1 MAFLTPPVAAIVEDE
16 DGQSDPIE
24 LAQVLQSIDDST
36 GIAVAP
42 EYDRTI
48 RLCLS
53 VSTEQPRAISSLK
66 PNILK
71 RQTTEPS
78 PVPILPWLGMI
89 DEELIEEA
97 QHVPGRAFWVF
108 GKQPKEY
115 DRNVWC

>member
-48 RLCLS
+48 RLRLS
-53 VSTEQPRAISSLK
+53 APTEQLHPISSLK
-66 PNILK
+66 PHILE
-71 RQTTEPS
+71 RQPTESS
-78 PVPILPWLGMI
+78 PGPILSWLGMI

-97 QHVPGRAFWVF
+97 QHVSGGAFWVF
-108 GKQPKEY
+108 GKRPK
-115 DRNVWC
+115 

>member
-48 RLCLS
+48 RLRLS
-53 VSTEQPRAISSLK
+53 VPTEQLHPISSLK

-71 RQTTEPS
+71 RQPTDPS
-78 PVPILPWLGMI
+78 PVSILPRIG
-89 DEELIEEA
+89 
-97 QHVPGRAFWVF
+97 
-108 GKQPKEY
+108 
-115 DRNVWC
+115 